1 MNKISEIHS
10 IKLAMSYLVIFLRT
24 RLRELYA
31 KFSDKAICRTG
42 EWGFPWC
49 KIQKSIIYLFFWISA
64 GYLQLNMKNVNSN
77 DKSNIRQ

>member
-31 KFSDKAICRTG
+31 KFSDKAICETG
-42 EWGFPWC
+42 ERGFPWY
-49 KIQKSIIYLFFWISA
+49 KIQTSIIFSLF
-64 GYLQLNMKNVNSN
+64 LNLCRLSSIRYKRVKSN
-77 DKSNIRQ
+77 DKSSVR

>member
-31 KFSDKAICRTG
+31 KFSDKAICRTS
-42 EWGFPWC
+42 E
-49 KIQKSIIYLFFWISA
+49 
-64 GYLQLNMKNVNSN
+64 
-77 DKSNIRQ
+77 